1 VIELV
6 EGLPVLRASA
16 VLIHIAIKNGLVEF
30 YPPRRGPH
38 PPAASPV
45 VS

>member
-6 EGLPVLRASA
+6 EVLPALRASA

-30 YPPRRGPH
+30 
-38 PPAASPV
+38 
-45 VS
+45 